1 MATFLRRSLVAAI
14 VTVVSGTGLVALAA
28 PASAQTVESG
38 VVKFGGDPGDYI
50 TGGQEYAYDTGAGDG
65 VRVSGSPGNST
76 VTVGID
82 GVNGDWWTLDFDAPN
97 AQPLTAGTTYTA
109 TRYPFN
115 GAGAGFDLSGNGRG
129 CNELTA
135 TFTVTEAEFGDNGYV
150 ASFHASFEQHCEG
163 GQAAASGVVHI
174 TNPPPP
180 AALELTTSVT
190 PEGTVSP
197 VSGRARVNGQVT
209 CNYPTTVSLSGDVS
223 QVVRGRIVRGPLS
236 GSLTCAPDA
245 PATWTTIVTP
255 SGDRP
260 FVKGKAEVSVSARA
274 HDETYDRDVT
284 TSVTAV
290 TTLSESSPA
299 LTDF

>member
-1 MATFLRRSLVAAI
+1 MTTLLRRSLVAALI
-14 VTVVSGTGLVALAA
+14 TVVSGTGLVALAA
-28 PASAQTVESG
+28 PASAQAVDNG

-50 TGGQEYAYDTGAGDG
+50 TGGQEYAYDTGLGDN
-65 VRVSGSPGNST
+65 VTVSGSPGNST
-76 VTVGID
+76 VSVGID

-97 AQPLTAGTTYTA
+97 AQPLTAGTTYNA

-129 CNELTA
+129 CNELIA

-163 GQAAASGVVHI
+163 GTAAARGEVHI

-180 AALELTTSVT
+180 AALELTTSVAS
-190 PEGTVSP
+190 EGTVSP
-197 VSGRARVNGQVT
+197 VSGRARVNGEVT
-209 CNYPTTVSLSGDVS
+209 CNYPTTVRLSGDLS
-223 QVVRGRIVRGPLS
+223 QVVRGRIVRGSLS
-236 GSLTCAPDA
+236 GSVACAPGA
-245 PATWTTIVTP
+245 PVAWTTIVTP
-255 SGDRP
+255 SADRP
-260 FVKGKAEVSVSARA
+260 FVKGKAEVYVNATA

-284 TSVTAV
+284 TSLTSV
-290 TTLSESSPA
+290 TTLRESSPA

>member
-1 MATFLRRSLVAAI
+1 MATLLRRSLVAAL

-28 PASAQTVESG
+28 PASAQAVESG

-50 TGGQEYAYDTGAGDG
+50 TGGQEYAYDTGLGDN
-65 VRVSGSPGNST
+65 VTVSGSPGNST
-76 VTVGID
+76 VSVGID
-82 GVNGDWWTLDFDAPN
+82 GVNGDWWTIDFDAPN
-97 AQPLTAGTTYTA
+97 SQPLTAGTTYTA

-115 GAGAGFDLSGNGRG
+115 GAGAGFDLGGNGRG

-163 GQAAASGVVHI
+163 GTPAATGEVHI

-180 AALELTTSVT
+180 AALEVTASVA

-209 CNYPTTVSLSGDVS
+209 CNYPTTVSLSGDLS
-223 QVVRGRIVRGPLS
+223 QVVRGRIVRGQLS
-236 GSLTCAPDA
+236 GSVACTPDT
-245 PATWTTIVTP
+245 PATWTAIVTP
-255 SGDRP
+255 SANRP
-260 FVKGKAEVSVSARA
+260 FVTGKAEAYVTTTA
-274 HDETYDRDVT
+274 HDEVYDRDVRSSV
-284 TSVTAV
+284 TSVT
-290 TTLSESSPA
+290 TLTESSPA
-299 LTDF
+299 LADF